1 QESDIMGL
9 TMPVT
14 KWNFQVTTP
23 EEIPEAIAKAFY
35 IAQSGRPGPVV
46 IDLTKDA
53 QFGELEFEYKKC
65 TKIRSYVP
73 EPQIDPFKVKEAV
86 EIIDQAKRPLLLLGQ
101 GVIISRAEEELKRFV
116 EKTGIPVAWTLL
128 GLSALP
134 TDHPL
139 NVGMLGM
146 HGNYGPNLL
155 TNEADVIIAVG
166 MRFDD
171 RVTGKVSAY
180 ATDAK
185 IIHLEID
192 QAEINKIIKADVP
205 ILGNAKKALKM
216 LTDNVK
222 QNSHEKWL
230 NRFKE
235 CYDIEFNKIIEK
247 ELYPEKPGLTMGETV
262 RIVGEK
268 TNNEAI
274 LVTDV
279 GQHQMIASRYFK
291 FRQPR
296 SNVTSGGLGTMGFGL
311 PASIGAQL
319 AAPDRTVIT
328 FIGDGGFQMSIQ
340 ELGTISQDNI
350 PVKMIILNNN
360 FLGMVRQWQQL
371 FFEKRYS
378 FTGLKN
384 PDFITIAKGY
394 GIEGHKVESRDDL
407 EGSIQKMIDHKGPY
421 LLEVMIEKED
431 NVFPMVPSGASV
443 SEVILE
449 PELK

>member
-1 QESDIMGL
+1 ME
-9 TMPVT
+9 
-14 KWNFQVTTP
+14 F
-23 EEIPEAIAKAFY
+23 
-35 IAQSGRPGPVV
+35 SGYNPRRNTGSNCQGFLYCPIRPSSPVV

-371 FFEKRYS
+371 FSKRDTHS
-378 FTGLKN
+378 
-384 PDFITIAKGY
+384 P
-394 GIEGHKVESRDDL
+394 V
-407 EGSIQKMIDHKGPY
+407 
-421 LLEVMIEKED
+421 
-431 NVFPMVPSGASV
+431 
-443 SEVILE
+443 
-449 PELK
+449 